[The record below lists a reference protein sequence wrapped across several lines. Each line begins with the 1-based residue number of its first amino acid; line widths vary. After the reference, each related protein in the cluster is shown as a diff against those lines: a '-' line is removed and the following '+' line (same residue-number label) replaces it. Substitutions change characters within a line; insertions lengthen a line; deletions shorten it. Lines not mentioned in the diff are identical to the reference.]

1 MQLFAK
7 ESNMK
12 ITKQQ
17 LKQIIKEELEQTVLE
32 EQEPKISS
40 EDVEIGKALQNSPVG
55 NYLFKQMD
63 KNPDIQAAIQSIQ
76 QQMKEEVRPKDDI
89 GGDSLGQ
96 ATMLGAMGGMATVAD
111 PIRMA
116 VFSGLLSGKSGLAIM
131 GILKGAGLAATGIAS
146 GALAGY
152 LIYKLGE
159 KAIDAIK

>member
-1 MQLFAK
+1 
-7 ESNMK
+7 MK
-12 ITKQQ
+12 LTKQQ
-17 LKQIIKEELEQTVLE
+17 IKQIIKEELEQIVSE
-32 EQEPKISS
+32 EQEPKISP
-40 EDVEIGKALQNSPVG
+40 EDVEIGKDMQNTPVG

-89 GGDSLGQ
+89 GGNSPGQ
-96 ATMLGAMGGMATVAD
+96 AAALGAMGGMATVAD

-116 VFSGLLSGKSGLAIM
+116 IFSGLLSGKAKLAII

-159 KAIDAIK
+159 KALDAIK

>member
-1 MQLFAK
+1 MR
-7 ESNMK
+7 
-12 ITKQQ
+12 ITKQKLQ
-17 LKQIIKEELEQTVLE
+17 QIIKEELEQIVSE
-32 EQEPKISS
+32 EQEPKISP
-40 EDVEIGKALQNSPVG
+40 EDIEIGKDMQNTPVG

-89 GGDSLGQ
+89 GGNAPGQ
-96 ATMLGAMGGMATVAD
+96 AAVLGAMGGMATAAD

-116 VFSGLLSGKSGLAIM
+116 IFSGLLSGKAKLAII
-131 GILKGAGLAATGIAS
+131 GILKGAGLGVAGIAG

-159 KAIDAIK
+159 KAIDAMK